1 MCVEGGG
8 GSQGGEIGRPERERE
23 SEKERERKRGRE
35 GGEKEG
41 EGVAGRQIN
50 SPKLKTD

>member
-23 SEKERERKRGRE
+23 SEKERERGGRE
-35 GGEKEG
+35 GGG
-41 EGVAGRQIN
+41 GCCR
-50 SPKLKTD
+50 PTD